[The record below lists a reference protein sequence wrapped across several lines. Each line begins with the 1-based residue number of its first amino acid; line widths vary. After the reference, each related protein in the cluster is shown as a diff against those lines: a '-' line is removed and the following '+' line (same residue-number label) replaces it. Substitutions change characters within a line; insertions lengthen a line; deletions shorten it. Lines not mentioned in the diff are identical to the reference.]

1 MQGEMLELKSTEFE
15 VDEEGIATIWLSR
28 PKRMNAWTG
37 RMHTEYRYLLSRAEQ
52 DQGVRGI
59 VVTGRGKGFCVG
71 GDSDALTGHIKKG
84 GYDSGTSDE
93 IEWPGYGVSDEFDA
107 LFAYHYGLSKPIVA
121 AINGPVAGVGLA
133 LACFV
138 DIRFAAPG
146 IKLTTAHGK
155 LNLPAEYGLSWVLPR
170 LVGLGRA
177 NDLLLTSRVFYSEE
191 ALAMGLVNQL
201 FDSVNIVQQAR
212 GYLHEMVRA
221 VSPNSIK
228 QTRWQIYKDLH
239 RDAASS
245 VEDSEKLL
253 QEMMK
258 EQDYQEGVQAFL
270 DKRNPKWS
278 SFN

>member
-52 DQGVRGI
+52 DRGVRGI

-93 IEWPGYGVSDEFDA
+93 IEWPGYGVSDDFDA

-191 ALAMGLVNQL
+191 ALTMGLVNQL

-253 QEMMK
+253 KEMMK

>member
-37 RMHTEYRYLLSRAEQ
+37 RMHTEYSYLLSRAEQ
-52 DQGVRGI
+52 DQGIRGI

-93 IEWPGYGVSDEFDA
+93 IEWPGYGVSDDFDA

-133 LACFV
+133 LACFA

-212 GYLHEMVRA
+212 GYLHQMVRA

-253 QEMMK
+253 KEMMK

>member
-52 DQGVRGI
+52 DRGVRGI

-84 GYDSGTSDE
+84 GYDPGTSEE
-93 IEWPGYGVSDEFDA
+93 IEWPGYGVSDDFDA

-191 ALAMGLVNQL
+191 AVAMGLVNQL

-253 QEMMK
+253 KEMMK
-258 EQDYQEGVQAFL
+258 EQDYQEGVRAFL

>member
-1 MQGEMLELKSTEFE
+1 MQGEILELKSTEFE

-93 IEWPGYGVSDEFDA
+93 IEWPGYGVSDDFDA

-177 NDLLLTSRVFYSEE
+177 NDLLLTSRGFYAEE
-191 ALAMGLVNQL
+191 ALTMGLVNQL

-212 GYLHEMVRA
+212 GYLHEMAGA

-253 QEMMK
+253 KEMMK

>member
-15 VDEEGIATIWLSR
+15 VDDEGIATIWLSR

-37 RMHTEYRYLLSRAEQ
+37 RMHTEYRYLLSKAEQ

-71 GDSDALTGHIKKG
+71 GDSEALSGHIEKG
-84 GYDSGTSDE
+84 GYDSGTNEE
-93 IEWPGYGVSDEFDA
+93 IEWPGYGVSDDFDA

-138 DIRFAAPG
+138 DIRFAVPG

-177 NDLLLTSRVFYSEE
+177 NDLLLTSRAFYSEE

-201 FDSVNIVQQAR
+201 FDSVNIVQEAR
-212 GYLHEMVRA
+212 GYLHAMVRS

-228 QTRWQIYKDLH
+228 QTRWQVYKDLH
-239 RDAASS
+239 RNAASS

-253 QEMMK
+253 KEMMK

>member
-28 PKRMNAWTG
+28 PKRLNAWTG

-52 DQGVRGI
+52 DQGIRGI

-93 IEWPGYGVSDEFDA
+93 IEWPGYGVSDDFDA

-191 ALAMGLVNQL
+191 AVAMGLVNQL

-253 QEMMK
+253 KEMMK

>member
-1 MQGEMLELKSTEFE
+1 MELKSTEFE
-15 VDEEGIATIWLSR
+15 VDQEGIATIWLSR

-93 IEWPGYGVSDEFDA
+93 IEWPGYGISDDFDA

-191 ALAMGLVNQL
+191 AVAMGLVNQL

-253 QEMMK
+253 KEMMK

>member
-1 MQGEMLELKSTEFE
+1 MQGEILELKSTEFE

-52 DQGVRGI
+52 DQGIRGI

-71 GDSDALTGHIKKG
+71 GDSDALTGHVKKG

-93 IEWPGYGVSDEFDA
+93 IEWPGYGVSDDFDA

-191 ALAMGLVNQL
+191 AVAMGLVNQL

-253 QEMMK
+253 KEMMK

>member
-52 DQGVRGI
+52 DRGVRGI
-59 VVTGRGKGFCVG
+59 VVTGRGKSFCVG

-93 IEWPGYGVSDEFDA
+93 IEWPGYGVSDDFDA

-133 LACFV
+133 LVCFV

-191 ALAMGLVNQL
+191 AVAMGLVNQL

-253 QEMMK
+253 KEMMK

>member
-52 DQGVRGI
+52 DRGVRGI

-93 IEWPGYGVSDEFDA
+93 IEWPGYGVSDDFDA

-191 ALAMGLVNQL
+191 AVAMGLVNQL
-201 FDSVNIVQQAR
+201 FDSVNIVQHAR

-253 QEMMK
+253 KEMMK

>member
-71 GDSDALTGHIKKG
+71 GDSDALTGHVKKG

-93 IEWPGYGVSDEFDA
+93 IEWPGYGVSDDFDA

-138 DIRFAAPG
+138 DIRFAAHG

-191 ALAMGLVNQL
+191 ALTMGLVNQL

-221 VSPNSIK
+221 VSPNCLLYTSPSP
-228 QTRWQIYKDLH
+228 
-239 RDAASS
+239 RDR
-245 VEDSEKLL
+245 
-253 QEMMK
+253 
-258 EQDYQEGVQAFL
+258 G
-270 DKRNPKWS
+270 
-278 SFN
+278 

>member
-93 IEWPGYGVSDEFDA
+93 IEWPGYGVSDDFDA

-191 ALAMGLVNQL
+191 AVAMGLVNQL
-201 FDSVNIVQQAR
+201 FDSVNIVQQTR
-212 GYLHEMVRA
+212 SYLHEMVRA

-239 RDAASS
+239 RDVASS

-253 QEMMK
+253 KEMMK

>member
-1 MQGEMLELKSTEFE
+1 MQGEILELKSTEFE

-93 IEWPGYGVSDEFDA
+93 IEWPGYGVSDDFDA

-191 ALAMGLVNQL
+191 AVAMGLVNQL

-253 QEMMK
+253 KEMMK

>member
-93 IEWPGYGVSDEFDA
+93 IEWPGYGVSDDFDA

-191 ALAMGLVNQL
+191 ALSMGLVNQL

-253 QEMMK
+253 KEMMK

>member
-1 MQGEMLELKSTEFE
+1 MLGEMLELKSTEFE

-37 RMHTEYRYLLSRAEQ
+37 RMHTEYRYLLSKAEQ
-52 DQGVRGI
+52 DKGVRGI

-71 GDSDALTGHIKKG
+71 GDSEALSGHIEKG
-84 GYDSGTSDE
+84 GYDSGTNEE
-93 IEWPGYGVSDEFDA
+93 IEWPGYGVSDDFDA

-138 DIRFAAPG
+138 DIRFAVPG

-177 NDLLLTSRVFYSEE
+177 NDLLLTSRAFYSEE

-201 FDSVNIVQQAR
+201 FDSVNIVQEAR
-212 GYLHEMVRA
+212 GYLHAMVRS

-228 QTRWQIYKDLH
+228 QTRWQVYKDLH
-239 RDAASS
+239 RNAASS

-253 QEMMK
+253 KEMMK

-270 DKRNPKWS
+270 GKRNPKWS

>member
-52 DQGVRGI
+52 DRGVRGI

-71 GDSDALTGHIKKG
+71 GDSDALTGHVKKG

-93 IEWPGYGVSDEFDA
+93 IEWPGYGVSDDFDA

-146 IKLTTAHGK
+146 IKFTTAHGK

-191 ALAMGLVNQL
+191 ALTMGLVNQL

-239 RDAASS
+239 RGAASS

-253 QEMMK
+253 KEMMK

>member
-93 IEWPGYGVSDEFDA
+93 IEWPGYGVSDDFDA

-191 ALAMGLVNQL
+191 AVAMGLVNQL

-239 RDAASS
+239 RDVASS

-253 QEMMK
+253 KEMMK

>member
-37 RMHTEYRYLLSRAEQ
+37 RMHTEYRYMLSRAEQ

-93 IEWPGYGVSDEFDA
+93 IEWPGYGVSDAFDA

-191 ALAMGLVNQL
+191 AVAMGLVNQL

-253 QEMMK
+253 KEMMK

>member
-71 GDSDALTGHIKKG
+71 GDSDALTGHVKKG

-191 ALAMGLVNQL
+191 AVAMGLVNQL

-253 QEMMK
+253 KEMMK

>member
-71 GDSDALTGHIKKG
+71 GDSAALTGHIKKG

-93 IEWPGYGVSDEFDA
+93 IEWPGYGVSDDFDA

-191 ALAMGLVNQL
+191 ALTMGLVNQL

-253 QEMMK
+253 KEMMK
-258 EQDYQEGVQAFL
+258 DQDYQEGVQAFL

>member
-1 MQGEMLELKSTEFE
+1 MELKSTEFE
-15 VDEEGIATIWLSR
+15 LDEEGIATIWLSR

-93 IEWPGYGVSDEFDA
+93 IEWPGYGVSDDFDA

-133 LACFV
+133 LACFA
-138 DIRFAAPG
+138 DIRFAVHG

-253 QEMMK
+253 KEMMK

-278 SFN
+278 

>member
-1 MQGEMLELKSTEFE
+1 MELKSTEFE
-15 VDEEGIATIWLSR
+15 VDQEGIATIWLSR

-93 IEWPGYGVSDEFDA
+93 IEWPGYGVSDDFDA

-191 ALAMGLVNQL
+191 AVAMGLVNQL

-253 QEMMK
+253 KEMMK

>member
-1 MQGEMLELKSTEFE
+1 M
-15 VDEEGIATIWLSR
+15 
-28 PKRMNAWTG
+28 
-37 RMHTEYRYLLSRAEQ
+37 
-52 DQGVRGI
+52 
-59 VVTGRGKGFCVG
+59 
-71 GDSDALTGHIKKG
+71 
-84 GYDSGTSDE
+84 
-93 IEWPGYGVSDEFDA
+93 
-107 LFAYHYGLSKPIVA
+107 
-121 AINGPVAGVGLA
+121 A

-177 NDLLLTSRVFYSEE
+177 NDLLLTSRIFYSEE
-191 ALAMGLVNQL
+191 ALTMGLVNQL

-239 RDAASS
+239 RDVASS

-253 QEMMK
+253 KEMMK

>member
-28 PKRMNAWTG
+28 PKKMNAWTG

-52 DQGVRGI
+52 DRGVRGI

-84 GYDSGTSDE
+84 GYDPGTSEE
-93 IEWPGYGVSDEFDA
+93 IEWPGYGVSDDFDA

-191 ALAMGLVNQL
+191 ALTMGLVNQL

-221 VSPNSIK
+221 VSPNSIR

-253 QEMMK
+253 KEMMK

>member
-1 MQGEMLELKSTEFE
+1 MLGEMLELKSTEFE

-37 RMHTEYRYLLSRAEQ
+37 RMHTEYRYLLSKAEQ

-71 GDSDALTGHIKKG
+71 GDSEALSGHIEKG
-84 GYDSGTSDE
+84 GYDSGTNEE
-93 IEWPGYGVSDEFDA
+93 IEWPGYGVSDDFDA

-138 DIRFAAPG
+138 DIRFAVPG
-146 IKLTTAHGK
+146 IKLTAAHGK

-177 NDLLLTSRVFYSEE
+177 NDLLLTSRAFYSEE

-201 FDSVNIVQQAR
+201 FDSVNIVQEAR
-212 GYLHEMVRA
+212 GYLHAMVRS

-228 QTRWQIYKDLH
+228 QTRWQVYKDLH
-239 RDAASS
+239 RNAASS

-253 QEMMK
+253 KEMMK

-270 DKRNPKWS
+270 GKRNPKWS

>member
-28 PKRMNAWTG
+28 PKKMNAWTG

-52 DQGVRGI
+52 DQGIRGI

-93 IEWPGYGVSDEFDA
+93 IEWPGYGVSDDFDA

-191 ALAMGLVNQL
+191 ALTMGLVNQL

-212 GYLHEMVRA
+212 GYLHEMARA

-253 QEMMK
+253 KEMMK

>member
-1 MQGEMLELKSTEFE
+1 M
-15 VDEEGIATIWLSR
+15 
-28 PKRMNAWTG
+28 
-37 RMHTEYRYLLSRAEQ
+37 
-52 DQGVRGI
+52 
-59 VVTGRGKGFCVG
+59 TGRGKGFCVG

-93 IEWPGYGVSDEFDA
+93 IEWPGYGVSDDFDA

-138 DIRFAAPG
+138 DIRFAAPS

-212 GYLHEMVRA
+212 GYLHEMVCA

-253 QEMMK
+253 KEMMR

>member
-1 MQGEMLELKSTEFE
+1 MQGEILELKSTEFE
-15 VDEEGIATIWLSR
+15 VDQEGIATIWLSR

-93 IEWPGYGVSDEFDA
+93 IEWPGYGVSDDFDA

-191 ALAMGLVNQL
+191 AVAMGLVNQL

-212 GYLHEMVRA
+212 GYLHEMVRV

-253 QEMMK
+253 KEMMK

>member
-1 MQGEMLELKSTEFE
+1 MQGEILELKSTEFE
-15 VDEEGIATIWLSR
+15 VDQEGIATIWLSR

-52 DQGVRGI
+52 DRGVRGI

-93 IEWPGYGVSDEFDA
+93 IEWPGYGVSDDFDA

-253 QEMMK
+253 KEMMK

-278 SFN
+278 LFN

>member
-52 DQGVRGI
+52 DQGIRGI

-71 GDSDALTGHIKKG
+71 GDSDALTGHVKKG

-93 IEWPGYGVSDEFDA
+93 IEWPGYGVSDDFDA

-191 ALAMGLVNQL
+191 AVAMGLVNQL

-253 QEMMK
+253 KEMMK

>member
-1 MQGEMLELKSTEFE
+1 MQGEILELKSTEFE

-93 IEWPGYGVSDEFDA
+93 IEWPGYGVSDDFDA

-191 ALAMGLVNQL
+191 AVAMGLVNQL

>member
-71 GDSDALTGHIKKG
+71 GDSDALTGHVKKG

-93 IEWPGYGVSDEFDA
+93 IEWPGYGVSDDFDA

-191 ALAMGLVNQL
+191 AVAMGLVNQL

>member
-93 IEWPGYGVSDEFDA
+93 IEWPGYGVSDDFDA

-133 LACFV
+133 LACFA

-253 QEMMK
+253 KEMMK

>member
-37 RMHTEYRYLLSRAEQ
+37 RMHTEYRYLLSRAEH
-52 DQGVRGI
+52 DRGVRGI
-59 VVTGRGKGFCVG
+59 VVTGRGEGFCVG

-93 IEWPGYGVSDEFDA
+93 IEWPGYGVSDDFDA

-191 ALAMGLVNQL
+191 AVAMGLVNQL

-253 QEMMK
+253 KEMMK

>member
-52 DQGVRGI
+52 DRGVRGI

-84 GYDSGTSDE
+84 GYDPGTSEE
-93 IEWPGYGVSDEFDA
+93 IEWPGYGVSDDFDA

-138 DIRFAAPG
+138 DIRFAAHG

-177 NDLLLTSRVFYSEE
+177 SDLLLTSRVFYSEE
-191 ALAMGLVNQL
+191 ALTMGLVNQL

-253 QEMMK
+253 KEMMK

>member
-71 GDSDALTGHIKKG
+71 GDSDALTGHIEKG

-93 IEWPGYGVSDEFDA
+93 IEWPGYGVSDDFDA

-191 ALAMGLVNQL
+191 AVAMGLVNQL

-253 QEMMK
+253 KKMMK

-270 DKRNPKWS
+270 DKRDPKWS